1 MLDETTNLKSMLR
14 RPDLVCDAAFV
25 GGEWKQAAS
34 GATFA
39 VMNPARGDVIAHIPD
54 LSRAEVAQA
63 IDAAQKAQ
71 KPWAALAAKDRAKV
85 LRKWYDLMIEN
96 QEDLAVVLE
105 EEDLTQEDLEI
116 NHQ

>member
-63 IDAAQKAQ
+63 IDAAQKHKSHGPPLPPRTA
-71 KPWAALAAKDRAKV
+71 PRCCA
-85 LRKWYDLMIEN
+85 N
-96 QEDLAVVLE
+96 G
-105 EEDLTQEDLEI
+105 TT
-116 NHQ
+116 